1 MDRRS
6 RRSTR
11 DRSPRIGRWAPR
23 TFGPGLFP
31 LTSAPAAPSP
41 HRRTAG
47 PADSPVHQ
55 IVRFLPTPRSSP
67 PPSARP
73 TAPPE
78 PSTTLSGPLVPLL
91 LASAMTRR
99 AQANRTSRPP
109 GGDVRRAPPTS
120 RPWGT
125 SQAGPGWPPSTE
137 ALAQRWNS
145 ARDDRIGTTP
155 IEGVRVKLRSRAKH
169 GSLIGHF
176 DPSESSTAELSDRPS
191 TSSPRQAVGVAS
203 LGDGAVQSSPRFCSS
218 AGWAAGRL

>member
-1 MDRRS
+1 
-6 RRSTR
+6 
-11 DRSPRIGRWAPR
+11 
-23 TFGPGLFP
+23 
-31 LTSAPAAPSP
+31 
-41 HRRTAG
+41 
-47 PADSPVHQ
+47 
-55 IVRFLPTPRSSP
+55 
-67 PPSARP
+67 
-73 TAPPE
+73 
-78 PSTTLSGPLVPLL
+78 
-91 LASAMTRR
+91 MTRR

-176 DPSESSTAELSDRPS
+176 DPSESSTAEPSDRPS
-191 TSSPRQAVGVAS
+191 SSSPRQAVGVAA
-203 LGDGAVQSSPRFCSS
+203 LGDGAVQSSPQFCSL
-218 AGWAAGRL
+218 AGWAARRLYDEERHPDSGRGPRQPCLTEKRGSPQSWRFGRRLSLSLLTGWSDSAEPQYRIGSCSTASTPRRVTGDSGNRLP